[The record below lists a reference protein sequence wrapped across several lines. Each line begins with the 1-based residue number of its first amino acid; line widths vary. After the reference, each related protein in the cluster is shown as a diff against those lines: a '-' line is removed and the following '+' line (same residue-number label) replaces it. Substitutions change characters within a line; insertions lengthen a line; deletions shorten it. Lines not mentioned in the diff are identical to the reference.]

1 MKILERSDG
10 VLVRVDD
17 AITQKGL
24 LFSYLKAGEKN
35 CFTMHLT
42 HVEFDHLFR
51 FTPSLMN
58 PNRKSERYVWIAE
71 RLTLNET
78 ESGRSLILSP
88 DSVVQVCVP
97 KLESAVQLPFGRVSF
112 HEKQKLRDQVI
123 ELEKRRIENISVKEQ
138 QRDSSLTELAQRF
151 RIEAAR
157 SEALRKERILK
168 EEQERAEEQLLLE
181 ATLAEKA
188 RRDEQLNALRDAHIA
203 SRALMTDS
211 QSRDRIKAVIE
222 AGKSN
227 TDLIRHTVLSWRKK
241 RLEQETAQR
250 SELTQFNQEM
260 HLLHEKRE
268 MAYERR
274 EDRCKVKEREYLLS
288 RQNRLN
294 YDKRKAIRM
303 KEKKQEQVYALFG
316 PLN

>member
-17 AITQKGL
+17 AIAQKGL
-24 LFSYLKAGEKN
+24 LFSYLKIGETR
-35 CFTMHLT
+35 CYTMHFT
-42 HVEFDHLFR
+42 HMEFDHLFR

-71 RLTLNET
+71 RLNLNET
-78 ESGRSLILSP
+78 ESRRNLILSP
-88 DSVVQVCVP
+88 DSVVQVLVP

-112 HEKQKLRDQVI
+112 NEKQKLRDQVI

-138 QRDSSLTELAQRF
+138 QRDSSFMELVQRF
-151 RIEAAR
+151 RTEAAR
-157 SEALRKERILK
+157 SETLRKERILK

-181 ATLAEKA
+181 ARLAEKA

-203 SRALMTDS
+203 SRALRTES
-211 QSRDRIKAVIE
+211 QSRYRIKAVIE

-227 TDLIRHTVLSWRKK
+227 TDLLRHSVLAWRKK
-241 RLEQETAQR
+241 RLERETAQR
-250 SELTQFNQEM
+250 SELTEFKQDM
-260 HLLHEKRE
+260 HQLHEKRE
-268 MAYERR
+268 MAYKRR

-294 YDKRKAIRM
+294 YDKRKAIKI
-303 KEKKQEQVYALFG
+303 KEKKQEQVFAFFG